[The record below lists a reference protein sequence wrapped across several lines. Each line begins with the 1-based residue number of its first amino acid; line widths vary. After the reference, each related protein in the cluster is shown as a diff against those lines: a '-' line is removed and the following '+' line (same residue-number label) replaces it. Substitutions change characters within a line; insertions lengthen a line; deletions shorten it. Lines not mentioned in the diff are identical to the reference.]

1 MKTSERMIVF
11 KPFDKSAQ
19 RGSITVLIAFL
30 LPVMLL
36 MLALVVNISQLVFT
50 KIKLQNT
57 VDACALSAAAVQ
69 AAGLNEIA
77 DLNMEM
83 AYENQKAGSFLSSGI
98 WYNYQQAA
106 AAKDFF
112 YNSSNGVIDWIRR
125 YQSQA
130 NQSYAEDA
138 ERVAQKVKQLNLPK
152 SILTA
157 KHTTGRLTYLKEHF
171 YEAGFMYYSASYP
184 DDPPVLTQHWFNPDD
199 PRFAEAH
206 DGRLRLPAQ
215 RMTPLYDSFQI
226 LEKTEKKTPT
236 YVNYDIML
244 PAHPFMLAD
253 AIFRGVPALR
263 ATAAAR
269 PAGGNIFH
277 QRPSYGAVLVK

>member
-1 MKTSERMIVF
+1 MT
-11 KPFDKSAQ
+11 PFESLKKSSQ

-30 LPVMLL
+30 LPVMIL
-36 MLALVVNISQLVFT
+36 MLALVVNINQLIFT

-83 AYENQKAGSFLSSGI
+83 AMESQKAGYFLSSGI
-98 WYNYQQAA
+98 WYNFQEAGA
-106 AAKDFF
+106 TKDFF
-112 YNSSNGVIDWIRR
+112 YNSGNGVIDWIRR
-125 YQSQA
+125 YQNHA
-130 NQSYAEDA
+130 NQSYAADA
-138 ERVAQKVKQLNLPK
+138 EKVAQQVKQLNFPQ
-152 SILTA
+152 SRLTA
-157 KHTTGRLTYLKEHF
+157 KHNTGRLTYLKEHF
-171 YEAGFMYYSASYP
+171 YDAGFMYYSASYDEGGSVP
-184 DDPPVLTQHWFNPDD
+184 TQNWFNPDD
-199 PRFAEAH
+199 PRFAETH
-206 DGRLRLPAQ
+206 DGRFSFPAQ

-244 PAHPFMLAD
+244 PAHPFVMAD
-253 AIFRGVPALR
+253 AIFRGVPTLR

-269 PAGGNIFH
+269 PAGGNIYH
-277 QRPSYGAVLVK
+277 QRPSYMAVLVK